1 MPYEKI
7 VLLEICSFSI
17 RPLGDRT
24 LNNIGIILNLN
35 NINKLKKFFLR
46 YAKYAYKKN
55 AYMKITKINSSTNN
69 ILYDKVIQV

>member
-7 VLLEICSFSI
+7 VLLEIGSFSI

-35 NINKLKKFFLR
+35 NINKSKNFFLR
-46 YAKYAYKKN
+46 YAKYAYKKKCIHED
-55 AYMKITKINSSTNN
+55 Y
-69 ILYDKVIQV
+69 